1 MLVIKNVFYR
11 NCFEIGEQIYG
22 SMRLIGLAVLL
33 CFMGCEPA
41 PVYGQSVIR
50 NLAWELNTSRPAQQE
65 WQLVRGETVD
75 LECRYLSGAAAMD
88 VRGASVVLHCITN
101 GMAAGYSYQVTG
113 RVGRVTSTNLASV
126 GWVTVRVRPGSDLP
140 PNVKSMTFTLE
151 TQLNSARNLVASGV
165 LRLSGDPTG
174 ASPASVPLY
183 GYDPAG
189 SAQVV
194 SNALALGL
202 WGLDAKVN
210 LLDSRVLSPT
220 NFATAAQYVSVTGA
234 LAQVSALS
242 ESNRVA
248 LSNLPPPTTDA
259 LRLMTPN
266 GLEWRDATGAVW
278 RVSVTTQANIRCTLS
293 PDFGVLLQRDWYFRP
308 AQLVYVCA
316 PGTLWQEDFWSIY
329 FNVGDEGLFQVVD
342 TQDNVSWVAWASGP
356 PTVAEAVY
364 NPEYTSQGTA
374 TFEWLITTTTVTQ
387 QVDTVALRS
396 DLIGLGGGSS
406 TNCVFSTSNGTNYV
420 PVWSESFGTYLIQG
434 IPQ

>member
-1 MLVIKNVFYR
+1 
-11 NCFEIGEQIYG
+11 
-22 SMRLIGLAVLL
+22 MRRFLLITSYLL
-33 CFMGCEPA
+33 LLTSA
-41 PVYGQSVIR
+41 SAQSVIR
-50 NLAWELNTSRPAQQE
+50 NLAWELNTSRPALQE

-75 LECRYLSGAAAMD
+75 LECRYLSGASAMD
-88 VRGASVVLHCITN
+88 VRGASVVLHCLTN
-101 GMAAGYSYQVTG
+101 GIAAGYSYQVTG

-140 PNVKSMTFTLE
+140 PNVKSVTFTLE

-174 ASPASVPLY
+174 AAPASVPLY

-189 SAQVV
+189 SARVV

-202 WGLDAKVN
+202 WGLDSKIDGN
-210 LLDSRVLSPT
+210 FTTLSTGLNYLRSHALT
-220 NFATAAQYVSVTGA
+220 NASDFITPLQFYDATGL
-234 LAQVSALS
+234 LAQVSSKA

-248 LSNLPPPTTDA
+248 IANIPPPSTDA
-259 LRLMTPN
+259 KRLITDD
-266 GLEWRDATGAVW
+266 GQQWRDATGAVW

-308 AQLVYVCA
+308 AQLVYVFA

-387 QVDTVALRS
+387 HVDTVALRS

-420 PVWSESFGTYLIQG
+420 PVWSEAFGTYLIQG